1 MKKKQWHLEVTDTF
15 GGEANYSWVTR
26 WTLPAK
32 TTDRGIVRAL
42 KAEMGI
48 TGDEAEVTND
58 DSITVRPVGRW
69 APCVVG
75 FADLREVEE

>member
-1 MKKKQWHLEVTDTF
+1 MKKQWHLEVTDTF

-48 TGDEAEVTND
+48 TGDKAEVTD
-58 DSITVRPVGRW
+58 DGAGITVRPVGRR

-75 FADLREVEE
+75 FADLREMEE